1 MAIHGGLKR
10 KSKAASEIP
19 SSSLADMAF
28 LLLIFFMV
36 STTFKKEANRE
47 YTPPEAETTQKRE
60 EPRKDVLHVYIESAA
75 QGGGIF
81 INDARIAI
89 DQVSE
94 VVRPLYAEN
103 RAMVVQL
110 RADRDAP
117 YSQIDQI
124 QKEFQ
129 QAGAVRMVFY
139 TNLEHRV
146 TRERR

>member
-1 MAIHGGLKR
+1 MAIQGGLKR

-36 STTFKKEANRE
+36 STTFKKEQTRD
-47 YTPPEAETTQKRE
+47 YTEPEAMMTQKRE
-60 EPRKDVLHVYIESAA
+60 EPRKDVLHVYIEKN
-75 QGGGIF
+75 GGIY
-81 INDARIAI
+81 INDALLNM
-89 DQVSE
+89 DQVSDI
-94 VVRPLYAEN
+94 VRPLYAEN
-103 RAMVVQL
+103 RAMIVQL
-110 RADRDAP
+110 RADRDVP

-139 TNLEHRV
+139 TSLEQRI
-146 TRERR
+146 TREQR